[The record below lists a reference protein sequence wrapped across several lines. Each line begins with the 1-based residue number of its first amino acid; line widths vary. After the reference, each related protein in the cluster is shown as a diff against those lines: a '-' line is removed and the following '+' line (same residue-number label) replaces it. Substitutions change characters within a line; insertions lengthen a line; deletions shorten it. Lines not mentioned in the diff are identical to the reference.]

1 MRVPPVRFSSDSDD
15 LFMRSM
21 IMKYA
26 AEEKTDDGT
35 PSGNFFLNEASARAA
50 SGEVLSS
57 HKGLKGGDLKGYLD
71 TYFPRTWAHF
81 DVNGSG
87 FIGVEVMP
95 QFARFI
101 ASDQTLQL

>member
-1 MRVPPVRFSSDSDD
+1 MFSADSDD

-26 AEEKTDDGT
+26 AEEKTEDGA
-35 PSGNFFLNEASARAA
+35 PSGAFFLNEASARAA
-50 SGEVLSS
+50 ATEVISTHLGLSGA
-57 HKGLKGGDLKGYLD
+57 DLKGYIA

-95 QFARFI
+95 QFVRFI

>member
-1 MRVPPVRFSSDSDD
+1 
-15 LFMRSM
+15 M

-26 AEEKTDDGT
+26 AEEKTDDGA
-35 PSGNFFLNEASARAA
+35 PSGNFFLNEASAKAA

-57 HKGLKGGDLKGYLD
+57 HLGLKGGDLKQYLT

-81 DVNGSG
+81 DVNKSG
-87 FIGVEVMP
+87 MIGVEVMP
-95 QFARFI
+95 QFVRFI